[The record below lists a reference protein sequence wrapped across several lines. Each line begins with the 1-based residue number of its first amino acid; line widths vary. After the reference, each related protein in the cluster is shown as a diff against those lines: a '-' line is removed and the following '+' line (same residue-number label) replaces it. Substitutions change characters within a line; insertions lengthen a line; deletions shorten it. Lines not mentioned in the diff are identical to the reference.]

1 MSLFRSA
8 LMKYYELYIPKEDAY
23 HVVSKLAPHGFVE
36 FLDAAA
42 DNFHK
47 PYYNSIRRCEDVIA
61 KISQILKMVRG
72 FNIELPEVPLVER
85 VFEKHSESTP
95 FPIQSLLP
103 AKSQNLPFSTKW
115 KKKSNATS
123 LP

>member
-61 KISQILKMVRG
+61 KISQILRMVRT
-72 FNIELPEVPLVER
+72 FSIELPEVPLVER
-85 VFEKHSESTP
+85 VF
-95 FPIQSLLP
+95 
-103 AKSQNLPFSTKW
+103 
-115 KKKSNATS
+115 
-123 LP
+123 